1 MHRDGFTLLEV
12 LLALLIV
19 TVGVLALAGALGPII
34 RLAAEGR
41 EQSRIALGLESRIE
55 WLRAQAWRGKPCQ
68 PPAPGTAR
76 RPDGVVESW
85 RATARDGSIELLVAG
100 WVEGRRRPP
109 DTVLT
114 RLPCP

>member
-41 EQSRIALGLESRIE
+41 EQSRIALALESRIE
-55 WLRAQAWRGKPCQ
+55 WLRAQAWRGEPCQ

-85 RATARDGSIELLVAG
+85 RGTAPGGSIETLG
-100 WVEGRRRPP
+100 GGGGGGGRRPP
-109 DTVLT
+109 GGA
-114 RLPCP
+114 

>member
-1 MHRDGFTLLEV
+1 MRRDGFTLLEV
-12 LLALLIV
+12 LLALLII
-19 TVGVLALAGALGPII
+19 TIGVLALAGALGPIT

-41 EQSRIALGLESRIE
+41 ERGRIALALESRIE
-55 WLRAQAWRGKPCQ
+55 WLRAEAGRGQPCRSL
-68 PPAPGTAR
+68 ASGTAR

-85 RATARDGSIELLVAG
+85 STTVHGRSVEILTTAWVA
-100 WVEGRRRPP
+100 GRRRSP